1 MAKSPDG
8 RVWAIRRNDPKK
20 QKFRWPAHLVEI
32 DPNLDYAPSSRHRKT
47 EPARTDKTVRVTEPQ
62 KEN

>member
-1 MAKSPDG
+1 MARTPDG
-8 RVWAIRRNDPKK
+8 RVWAIRKNDPQKL
-20 QKFRWPAHLVEI
+20 KFRWPAHLIEL
-32 DPNLDYAPSSRHRKT
+32 DDTLDYAPSSRPRKT